1 MYATRVGDRNLTF
14 VVSGMLWQRSL
25 VMMDLQTRSLW
36 SHVLGTAMRGP
47 LEGQQLEMLPSV
59 MTDWETWHQQH
70 PDTSVLNLPRTS
82 KRYQHDFL
90 QDPSRFVI
98 GLAAGNSARAW
109 PLDQLAHQP
118 VVNDQFDG
126 EPVLIVF
133 MQERA
138 TALAYDRRLDD
149 RTLTFR
155 NTGGKLLDEE
165 TGTHWDPASGTA
177 MAGPLKGERLTRG
190 IGVMSYRRAW
200 RDFHPESSYW
210 KAHR

>member
-1 MYATRVGDRNLTF
+1 VYATRVGDRDLTF

-36 SHVLGTAMRGP
+36 SHLLGTAMRGP
-47 LEGQQLEMLPSV
+47 LKGQQLEMLPSV

-70 PDTSVLNLPRTS
+70 PNTSVLNLSRTS
-82 KRYQHDFL
+82 RHYKRDFL

-98 GLAAGNSARAW
+98 GTAAGSSARAW
-109 PLDQLAHQP
+109 PLDQLVHQP

-126 EPVLIVF
+126 EPILIVF
-133 MQERA
+133 MQENA
-138 TALAYDRRLDD
+138 TALAYDRRIDG

-155 NTGGKLLDEE
+155 STEGKLLDEQ
-165 TGTHWDPASGTA
+165 TGTQWDPSSGKA
-177 MAGPLKGERLTRG
+177 IAGPLKGDSLTRR

-200 RDFHPESSYW
+200 QDFHPESSFW
-210 KAHR
+210 KVGG